1 MKLVF
6 TGIQWC
12 GKGTKARLLV
22 EDHGFKLLE
31 MWQEF
36 RKIVASGTELWN
48 KIKTI
53 LDSWAQVTDELGKE
67 IMESVIK
74 EQTADKIIFDGFIR
88 NTWNKDIFDRILT
101 DYKVIFFELEKEK
114 AIERLLGRMYDPET
128 WETFP
133 PKTEKNPKTGNKLV
147 TRKDDNEGAILKRI
161 DEFVTKTLKIVE
173 IQKVEGKVIEV
184 NADQTPEDVH
194 QEIIKKLNLK

>member
-12 GKGTKARLLV
+12 GKGTQARLLV

-114 AIERLLGRMYDPET
+114 AIERLLGRMYDP
-128 WETFP
+128 
-133 PKTEKNPKTGNKLV
+133 
-147 TRKDDNEGAILKRI
+147 
-161 DEFVTKTLKIVE
+161 
-173 IQKVEGKVIEV
+173 
-184 NADQTPEDVH
+184 
-194 QEIIKKLNLK
+194 

>member
-1 MKLVF
+1 
-6 TGIQWC
+6 
-12 GKGTKARLLV
+12 
-22 EDHGFKLLE
+22 